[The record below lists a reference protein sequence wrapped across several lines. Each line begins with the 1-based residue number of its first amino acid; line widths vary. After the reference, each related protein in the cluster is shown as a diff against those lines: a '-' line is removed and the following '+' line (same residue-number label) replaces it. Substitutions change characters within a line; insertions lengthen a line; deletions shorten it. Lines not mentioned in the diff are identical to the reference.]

1 MQPEEVEMN
10 NVSKSSKVLSGI
22 CSATLLGAFAAT
34 AFGHDDDHNRTD
46 KPLVWVDSK
55 GKTIGRAV
63 GDRGV
68 QARVR
73 GHTLVLPVGSTVGCD
88 DKCISLEVT
97 WGGESQTLYF
107 DGEKCGG
114 AAYISGFQLVP
125 GSARPVVI
133 LGNTLYIGPATPL
146 VPVELKSQKSRL
158 NGCIAFPFALLASK
172 VETTLSVSSLPFKP
186 PFYLK

>member
-1 MQPEEVEMN
+1 MKQ
-10 NVSKSSKVLSGI
+10 VSKGLKITSRI
-22 CSATLLGAFAAT
+22 CGATLLAVFASA
-34 AFGHDDDHNRTD
+34 AFGHDEDWNRTD

-146 VPVELKSQKSRL
+146 VPVALLSQKTRL
-158 NGCIAFPFALLASK
+158 SGCLDFPVTLLASK

-186 PFYLK
+186 PF

>member
-1 MQPEEVEMN
+1 M
-10 NVSKSSKVLSGI
+10 L
-22 CSATLLGAFAAT
+22 AAFAAT
-34 AFGHDDDHNRTD
+34 AFGHDDDWNRTD

-68 QARVR
+68 QARIR
-73 GHTLVLPVGSTVGCD
+73 GLTLVLPVGNKAVCPTLETC
-88 DKCISLEVT
+88 KISLEVT
-97 WGGESQTLYF
+97 WGGDSQTLYF
-107 DGEKCGG
+107 SGEKCGG
-114 AAYISGFQLVP
+114 DAYIAGFALVP

-133 LGNTLYIGPATPL
+133 LDNTLYIGPATQL

-158 NGCIAFPFALLASK
+158 NGCIDFPFALLASK
-172 VETTLSVSSLPFKP
+172 VATALSVSSLPFTP